1 MVENKLLYFSVKI
14 KHFLLLNTKT
24 NMNKSIF
31 CVACSLISFSG
42 FSQTYEFHTVKD
54 IEATP
59 VISQNKTGTC
69 WSFATTSFL
78 EAEIIRLTGK
88 KIDLSEMYNVRNTY
102 LDKAEN
108 YVSRQGKAQFGEGGL
123 SHDVINSARK
133 YGVVPESNFI
143 GKINPNDMYS
153 HNKMEAEL
161 EAIVKKAVAD
171 TPKNYPNWKAD
182 YATVLDTYM
191 GKFNQD
197 YNMASSQEAI
207 DNNKINYEGKKLTP
221 KQFLGTTK
229 LNLDDY
235 VTITSYTNEPF
246 YSKFILNIP
255 DNFSN
260 GSMYNL
266 PLDEFIQNIDNAL
279 DKGFSVALDTD
290 VSEDTFSRDGIAVI
304 PENEYDTK
312 AILTEIKPEKNITP
326 EYRQAEFENYDT
338 QDDHLMHII
347 GKVVDQKGNKYY
359 KVKNSW
365 GPKAGKDG
373 YFYMSV
379 PYIRLKAISVM
390 VNKDGLTKKT
400 KSAIG
405 V

>member
-1 MVENKLLYFSVKI
+1 
-14 KHFLLLNTKT
+14 
-24 NMNKSIF
+24 MNKSIF
-31 CVACSLISFSG
+31 YVACLLISFSG

-59 VISQNKTGTC
+59 VISQDKTGTC

-143 GKINPNDMYS
+143 GKINPDDKYN

-161 EAIVKKAVAD
+161 EVIVKKAVAD

-182 YATVLDTYM
+182 YAAVLDTYLGTFNDQ
-191 GKFNQD
+191 GKEI
-197 YNMASSQEAI
+197 SSKQFIE
-207 DNNKINYEGKKLTP
+207 NNKFTIEGKTLSP
-221 KQFLGTTK
+221 KEFLGTTK

-279 DKGFSVALDTD
+279 DKGFTVALDTD

-365 GPKAGKDG
+365 GPKAGRDG

>member
-1 MVENKLLYFSVKI
+1 MNKLILRAA
-14 KHFLLLNTKT
+14 LL
-24 NMNKSIF
+24 
-31 CVACSLISFSG
+31 LISFEG

-54 IEATP
+54 IDALP
-59 VISQNKTGTC
+59 VISQDKTGTC

-78 EAEIIRLTGK
+78 EAEILRTTGK
-88 KIDLSEMYNVRNTY
+88 RVDLSEMYNVRNTY

-108 YVSRQGKAQFGEGGL
+108 YVMRQGKAQFGEGGL
-123 SHDVINSARK
+123 AHDVINSARK
-133 YGVVPESNFI
+133 YGVVPESNYT
-143 GKINPNDMYS
+143 GKTNPDLKYN
-153 HNKMEAEL
+153 HNKMVAEL
-161 EAIVKKAVAD
+161 EAVLKKAVSE

-182 YATVLDTYM
+182 YAAILDTYM
-191 GKFNQD
+191 GKYDENQKILLPK
-197 YNMASSQEAI
+197 SGI
-207 DNNKINYEGKKLTP
+207 DNRVATEEKSLTP
-221 KQFLGTTK
+221 KQFLASTK

-235 VTITSYTNEPF
+235 ITITSFTNEPF
-246 YSKFILNIP
+246 YSKFILSIP

-279 DKGFSVALDTD
+279 DKGYTLALDTD
-290 VSEDTFSRDGIAVI
+290 VSEDTFSKETGVVVI
-304 PENEYDTK
+304 PENDSDSKT
-312 AILTEIKPEKNITP
+312 ILTEIKPEKNITP

-338 QDDHLMHII
+338 QDDHLMHIT

-365 GPKAGKDG
+365 GTKAGKDG

-379 PYIRLKAISVM
+379 PYIRLKAISVL
-390 VNKDGLTKKT
+390 VHKDGLTKKT